1 MRHVIEN
8 RSPLTE
14 EEVWKY
20 LTDNV
25 ERNIKRWGEDYIYTT
40 WAKEARDEKFA
51 KWKNGEVVVV
61 KVEQFVDSY
70 GNGCGDYE
78 DWLYSDGRVE
88 TACYGYLD

>member
-25 ERNIKRWGEDYIYTT
+25 ERNIKQWGEDYIYTT

-51 KWKNGEVVVV
+51 KWKNGEVVQ
-61 KVEQFVDSY
+61 VETRQFVDSY

-78 DWLYSDGRVE
+78 DVLYSDGHVE
-88 TACYGYLD
+88 TICYGYLD